1 MVVVVLAAFIDA
13 LLARRN
19 AGAQLRFDHRDVAIG
34 PPHRDAIGGGADV
47 GAVHALADAGAH
59 VAILGAAGIGA
70 AVADG
75 RAIHRM
81 ANCLGQRLVVIGTDL
96 RMLGDHLLDG
106 HGGSPCWV
114 DEAEAGGIVPPICA
128 RHGLGGARCSVYV
141 PRMTDLISLVSLLF
155 LGLVAGTAAGWFFAS
170 RPLVDLRTRLSES
183 ERAAAE
189 REGEFKRAIAELGQA
204 RVEVA
209 SLKERAGQVDGLLVR
224 LDAALAGRAQL
235 AEKLAALES
244 ASEEREK
251 AFAEQR
257 AGLLSAQES
266 LKKEFENAGNRVL
279 EQAQKAFLD
288 RAEARFRQSE
298 ETGEAK
304 IKALLSP
311 VGEKLASYERQVAEL
326 EAKRTDAFGQ
336 LAGLIQ
342 SMKEGQEQ
350 VRREAQRL
358 GNSLTNAPKARG
370 RWGER
375 ALQNLLEQCG
385 LAQHTDFIMEH
396 SVSTEDGRLRPDAI
410 VRIPGGKV
418 LVIDSKVSLNAYQ
431 QAFEAVDDDARA
443 RALADHVRSMRNHV
457 QTLGAKSYQSQFE
470 DAPDYVVMFVPGEHF
485 VAAALE
491 ADPDLWNFAF
501 DKRVLL
507 ATPTNLVAI
516 ARTVAQVW
524 RQDGL
529 AKEAQ
534 EIGRMGAELYD
545 RLAMAADHL
554 KRVGGG
560 LESAVNNYNKFVGSF
575 ERNVLSSGRRL
586 AEKGIE
592 IGKREIEEVPLVASA
607 PRYNG
612 EDVAALE
619 APDSEA

>member
-1 MVVVVLAAFIDA
+1 MDPAILSIIA
-13 LLARRN
+13 LLA
-19 AGAQLRFDHRDVAIG
+19 
-34 PPHRDAIGGGADV
+34 
-47 GAVHALADAGAH
+47 
-59 VAILGAAGIGA
+59 GAA
-70 AVADG
+70 
-75 RAIHRM
+75 
-81 ANCLGQRLVVIGTDL
+81 L
-96 RMLGDHLLDG
+96 
-106 HGGSPCWV
+106 
-114 DEAEAGGIVPPICA
+114 
-128 RHGLGGARCSVYV
+128 
-141 PRMTDLISLVSLLF
+141 
-155 LGLVAGTAAGWFFAS
+155 GWFFAS
-170 RPLVDLRTRLSES
+170 RPLADLRARL
-183 ERAAAE
+183 AATEAAGA
-189 REGEFKRAIAELGQA
+189 EGEAKFARAIAELGEA
-204 RVEVA
+204 RIEVA
-209 SLKERAGQVDGLLVR
+209 GLKERAAQADGLLAR
-224 LDAALAGRAQL
+224 LDSVQADRAAL

-244 ASEEREK
+244 AAAEREK
-251 AFAEQR
+251 AFAEQKS
-257 AGLLSAQES
+257 ALLAAQDS
-266 LKKEFENAGNRVL
+266 LRKEFENAGSRVL
-279 EQAQKAFLD
+279 EQAQKAFLE
-288 RAEARFRQSE
+288 RADARFRQSE
-298 ETGEAK
+298 EAGEAK

-311 VGEKLASYERQVAEL
+311 VGEKLASYERQVADL

-385 LAQHTDFIMEH
+385 LAQHTDFVMEH
-396 SVSTEDGRLRPDAI
+396 SIDTEDGRLRPDAI

-431 QAFEAVDDDARA
+431 EAFEATDDEARA

-545 RLAMAADHL
+545 RLATAAEHL

-586 AEKGIE
+586 AEKGVE
-592 IGKREIEEVPLVASA
+592 IGKREIDEVPLVASA
-607 PRYNG
+607 PRYNA

-619 APDSEA
+619 APDMLEDSDKRDAAE